1 MPARVAP
8 PELGDFAMANGRR
21 ARDEWI
27 FTGQTATPAQIE
39 MLRSRDL
46 IPTRAARTTTFTMLG
61 VPHRAEWR
69 EGGFIRLKPSL
80 DSDLWPVGSSEHSPS
95 G

>member
-1 MPARVAP
+1 
-8 PELGDFAMANGRR
+8 MANGRR
-21 ARDEWI
+21 AKDDWV

-46 IPTRAARTTTFTMLG
+46 KPQGCPDNNVHHPGCASHGGMAR
-61 VPHRAEWR
+61 R
-69 EGGFIRLKPSL
+69 GFY
-80 DSDLWPVGSSEHSPS
+80 SSQTVAGPFPLACRFERTLAK